1 MLFRSPVGRGTDLSL
16 ALRSAA
22 SLLKQ
27 RAVVFVVSDFL
38 AAGYEKAIKTLN
50 KRHDVVAIPV
60 SDPREQILPSAGLV
74 RLRDAE
80 TGVTGVFDTAD
91 PAFREA
97 WGRRGAGLPE
107 PAAIFRSSGIDSI
120 PLRTDA
126 SYELPLVRFF
136 KAREK
141 RKAAGR

>member
-1 MLFRSPVGRGTDLSL
+1 M
-16 ALRSAA
+16 
-22 SLLKQ
+22 
-27 RAVVFVVSDFL
+27 SDFL
-38 AAGYEKAIKTLN
+38 AAGYEKALKVLN
-50 KRHDVVAIPV
+50 KRHDVVAIPIA
-60 SDPREQILPSAGLV
+60 DPREQSLPPVGLV

-80 TGVTGVFDTAD
+80 TSATRVFDTAD

-97 WGRRGAGLPE
+97 WGRRAASLPE

-120 PLRTDA
+120 PLRTDM

-136 KAREK
+136 KQREK